1 MNIKNTTAIVTGA
14 ASGLGAATAQALAA
28 EGAHVFALDVN
39 IDNAPAIDG
48 VTYVTADVSDADDV
62 RTAVSPSS
70 CRGPHDERSSTAQGS
85 APRLESSAARAPT
98 ISISTPRSSE

>member
-14 ASGLGAATAQALAA
+14 ASGLGAATAEALAA

-48 VTYVTADVSDADDV
+48 VTYVTADVGDADESA
-62 RTAVSPSS
+62 RRFSEQLP
-70 CRGPHDERSSTAQGS
+70 GPHYERSSTAQGS